1 MNDRLVVL
9 RSDLERPVLHI
20 ALDFGVVN
28 LATKETLGVED
39 SVLGVGVERIL
50 RRITNQT
57 FIVRE
62 ADP

>member
-1 MNDRLVVL
+1 M
-9 RSDLERPVLHI
+9 LHI